1 MNDLI
6 KVVQLP
12 VIEEHLRGMQAD
24 IKRRVDEAKSLA
36 CTPETL
42 ADVKKVRSEL
52 NKQFAD
58 LEERRKAVKK
68 AIMDP
73 YDKFESVYAE
83 CVSGPMKEADADLK
97 SKITETEGAIK
108 DKCLEQLMEYFSE
121 LCALNGVEWLP
132 FIRSGVVVDLT
143 SAKQKTPKKLMAQIK
158 EFVERVASDVE
169 CISTMDNA
177 EEIMAEC
184 KVCLNVPTAIST
196 VNTRHQRI
204 EQERKAA
211 EERKAAQEAQRSA
224 VERVQ
229 AVAPPVI
236 TPAPQTQPQASETL
250 TTTFTVTGT
259 RAQLVSLREYM
270 EKEGLKYE

>member
-1 MNDLI
+1 MNNLI

-68 AIMDP
+68 AIMEP
-73 YDKFESVYAE
+73 YDKFEAVYAE
-83 CVSGPMKEADADLK
+83 CVSGPMREADADLK
-97 SKITETEGAIK
+97 AKIAETEGAIK

-143 SAKQKTPKKLMAQIK
+143 SAKQKTPKKLMAQLK
-158 EFVERVASDVE
+158 EFVERVSSDVE
-169 CISTMDNA
+169 CISTMENQ
-177 EEIMAEC
+177 EEIMAEYRTYLS
-184 KVCLNVPTAIST
+184 VSTAISI

-204 EQERKAA
+204 EQERKAS
-211 EERKAAQEAQRSA
+211 EERKAAQEAQRAS

-229 AVAPPVI
+229 AVAPPVSI
-236 TPAPQTQPQASETL
+236 PAPQMQPQAPEIL

-259 RAQLVSLREYM
+259 RAKLVALREYM
-270 EKEGLKYE
+270 KKEGLEYE